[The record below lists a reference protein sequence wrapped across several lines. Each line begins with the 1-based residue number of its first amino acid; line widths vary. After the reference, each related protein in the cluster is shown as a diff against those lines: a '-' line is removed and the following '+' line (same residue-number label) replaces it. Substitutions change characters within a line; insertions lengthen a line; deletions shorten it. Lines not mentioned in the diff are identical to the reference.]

1 MMTVME
7 FRTGGPQR
15 EPRGPGVL
23 AGLRERLGRRCPGPA
38 VVPTPRSAPDADERT
53 RGRPTG

>member
-15 EPRGPGVL
+15 EARGPGVL
-23 AGLRERLGRRCPGPA
+23 SGLRERLGRRCPGPA
-38 VVPTPRSAPDADERT
+38 VVPAPRSAPDADERP
-53 RGRPTG
+53 RSRPTG

>member
-15 EPRGPGVL
+15 EPRGAGVL
-23 AGLRERLGRRCPGPA
+23 AGLRERIGRRCPGSAAVPA
-38 VVPTPRSAPDADERT
+38 PRSAPDADERT
-53 RGRPTG
+53 RSRRTG